1 MPTVEEFAI
10 ASAQNGCSTAGL
22 RPLNN
27 QIVQVLLKAVNTP
40 DETNLVLCDDIELLR
55 VIGNSTI
62 PLLQPA
68 ARASLKRVIE
78 QKNHRMDLIHA
89 YRTIAQQFV
98 LLEWKRRGKCH
109 ITQARKPGTSDHERG
124 LAIDIDNNE
133 FWKSTLQSHGWN
145 WAGPGDPG
153 HFRFGGDGTNPDV
166 VTESVKAF
174 QVLWNH
180 NNPTERI
187 DEDGVFGDEQTGP
200 ALLRSPLGGFAS
212 VP

>member
-124 LAIDIDNNE
+124 IAIDIDE
-133 FWKSTLQSHGWN
+133 FSVWKEPLEDNGWT
-145 WAGPGDPG
+145 WAGSGDKG
-153 HFRFGGDGTNPDV
+153 HFSFHGPGVSPLV
-166 VTESVKAF
+166 LTESVLSF
-174 QVLWNH
+174 QKLWNLNH
-180 NNPTERI
+180 PDDPI
-187 DEDGVFGDEQTGP
+187 DEDGVYGDEQTGP
-200 ALLRSPLGGFAS
+200 RLLLAPIEGFEL

>member
-1 MPTVEEFAI
+1 MPTVQEFAI
-10 ASAQNGCSTAGL
+10 SSAQNGCSTAGL

-27 QIVQVLLKAVNTP
+27 QIVQVLLKAVNTQT
-40 DETNLVLCDDIELLR
+40 ETNLVPCDDIELLR

-68 ARASLKRVIE
+68 AHASLKRVIE
-78 QKNHRMDLIHA
+78 QTNRRMDLIHG

-109 ITQARKPGTSDHERG
+109 ITAARKPGTSDHERG
-124 LAIDIDNNE
+124 LAIDIDNSD
-133 FWKSTLQSHGWN
+133 FWRNTLESNGWD
-145 WAGPGDPG
+145 WAGSGDPG
-153 HFRFGGDGTNPDV
+153 HFSFHGNGVNEGLV
-166 VTESVKAF
+166 SESVRAF

-180 NNPTERI
+180 NNPNDLI
-187 DEDGVFGDEQTGP
+187 DEDGKFGDVQTGP
-200 ALLRSPLGGFAS
+200 RLLLSPLEGFAM